1 MDSYKNFTGHRYECT
16 LSKYTSIF
24 PRWLEFKHISMDFNC
39 CLLLLAQIALISY
52 ARIPSR
58 VRMRD
63 DVITVSIY
71 SNRDLNKKAIMA
83 PWESPFHFEFSNSN
97 SSANPVYFKTPFW
110 LMIDNNG
117 PYPQ

>member
-1 MDSYKNFTGHRYECT
+1 
-16 LSKYTSIF
+16 
-24 PRWLEFKHISMDFNC
+24 MDFKF
-39 CLLLLAQIALISY
+39 CLLAGGRPPSCSDRLIIYS
-52 ARIPSR
+52 
-58 VRMRD
+58 RMRD
-63 DVITVSIY
+63 DVIVVSIY

-97 SSANPVYFKTPFW
+97 SSAIPVYFKMPFW